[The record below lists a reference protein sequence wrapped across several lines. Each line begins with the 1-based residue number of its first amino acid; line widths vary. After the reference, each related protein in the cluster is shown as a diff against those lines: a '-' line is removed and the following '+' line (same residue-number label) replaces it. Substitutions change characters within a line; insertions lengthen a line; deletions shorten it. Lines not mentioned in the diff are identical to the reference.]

1 MFGTAAAHHATTPP
15 PSLAAMT
22 TRRPGL
28 GYALVAVAAALF
40 IVNAGVSRVVL
51 RAGVEPST
59 LTTLRITGAV
69 AVLALWAIAGQR
81 SALRPPHGRDLALVL
96 ALGAVGVAALQWTY
110 FVAVDRLPVGVALLL
125 EYTAPVL
132 VALWARFVR
141 HEPVRDRMWV
151 AIGLSLAG
159 LAVVARVW
167 AGLTLDAVGVAAGLG
182 AAVCFAAYFL
192 LGESGVSELTPLRV
206 VLWAFAVAA
215 VLMNVLAPVTGL
227 RGGGGSTSLLGA
239 LADLSAPVWAL
250 LAWIVVMGTVAPFAF
265 ELYALRHLAAT
276 VVVVVAMLE
285 PVGAVV
291 LGWAWFGES
300 LSDVQVLGCA
310 AVLTGIGLGQ
320 TARRSTS
327 TEPVPLS

>member
-1 MFGTAAAHHATTPP
+1 
-15 PSLAAMT
+15 
-22 TRRPGL
+22 
-28 GYALVAVAAALF
+28 
-40 IVNAGVSRVVL
+40 VVL
-51 RAGVEPST
+51 RAGVDPST

-69 AVLALWAIAGQR
+69 AVLALWALAGQR
-81 SALRPPHGRDLALVL
+81 SAFRLPRGRDLAVVL
-96 ALGAVGVAALQWTY
+96 ALGTVGVAALQWTY

-141 HEPVRDRMWV
+141 QEPVRDRMWV
-151 AIGLSLAG
+151 AIGLSLTG

-167 AGLTLDAVGVAAGLG
+167 DGLTLDAVGVAAGLG

-192 LGESGVSELTPLRV
+192 LGESGVSELAPLRV
-206 VLWAFAVAA
+206 ILWAFAVAA
-215 VLMNVLAPVTGL
+215 LLMNLLAPVTGL
-227 RGGGGSTSLLGA
+227 QGDGNTSLLGA
-239 LADLSAPVWAL
+239 LGDLSAPVWAL
-250 LAWIVVMGTVAPFAF
+250 LVWIVVLGTVAPFAL

-291 LGWAWFGES
+291 LGWAWFGET

-310 AVLTGIGLGQ
+310 AVLAGIVLAQ
-320 TARRSTS
+320 TARRSTAA
-327 TEPVPLS
+327 EPVPLG

>member
-1 MFGTAAAHHATTPP
+1 MG
-15 PSLAAMT
+15 

-28 GYALVAVAAALF
+28 GYALVVVAAGLF

-51 RAGVEPST
+51 RAGVDPAT
-59 LTTLRITGAV
+59 LTSLRVTGAV
-69 AVLALWAIAGQR
+69 AVLALWAVAGQR
-81 SALRPPHGRDLALVL
+81 TALRPPRGRDLTIVL
-96 ALGAVGVAALQWTY
+96 SVGAVGVAALQWTY

-151 AIGLSLAG
+151 AIALSLVG

-167 AGLTLDAVGVAAGLG
+167 DGLTLDAVGVAAGLG
-182 AAVCFAAYFL
+182 AAVSLAAYFL
-192 LGESGVSELTPLRV
+192 LGESGVSQLSPLRV
-206 VLWAFAVAA
+206 ILWAFAAAA
-215 VLMNVLAPVTGL
+215 VLMNVVAPVTGL
-227 RGGGGSTSLLGA
+227 AGGGATTSLLGA
-239 LADLSAPVWAL
+239 LSGLSAPVWAL
-250 LAWIVVMGTVAPFAF
+250 LAWIVVLGTVAPFAL

-291 LGWAWFGES
+291 LGWAWFGEA

-310 AVLTGIGLGQ
+310 AVLAGIVLAQ
-320 TARRSTS
+320 SARRSPHP
-327 TEPVPLS
+327 EPLPLG